1 MDAAALL
8 TVLRDLHPAAG
19 VLRVAITPLAPSTP
33 RRAVTITCLRPGVLI
48 GKDGAAHNELL
59 VVLQPRV
66 GDVDVVIEEVQQS
79 ELEPQAIVDDI
90 LHRIHGAV
98 DAVEATATAERLAPM
113 RCALAVGVGA
123 IAAHVIVE
131 GATISEGKGVEGG
144 GIDDVGAGEI
154 VVATSDGTDA
164 AGAVVT
170 CTARVQRART

>member
-1 MDAAALL
+1 MA
-8 TVLRDLHPAAG
+8 
-19 VLRVAITPLAPSTP
+19 
-33 RRAVTITCLRPGVLI
+33 
-48 GKDGAAHNELL
+48 
-59 VVLQPRV
+59 
-66 GDVDVVIEEVQQS
+66 
-79 ELEPQAIVDDI
+79 
-90 LHRIHGAV
+90 
-98 DAVEATATAERLAPM
+98 DAVEATATAERLATM